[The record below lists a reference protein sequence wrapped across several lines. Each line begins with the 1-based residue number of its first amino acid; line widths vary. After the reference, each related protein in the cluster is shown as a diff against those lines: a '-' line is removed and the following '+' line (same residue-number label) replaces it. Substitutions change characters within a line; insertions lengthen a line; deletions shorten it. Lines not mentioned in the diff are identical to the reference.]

1 MTNYETMERSL
12 MKNLQEFSEFAVSF
26 GVTNYY
32 DLCDL
37 MVDLWNFRSVTYQMD
52 EKLANKITKKVK
64 KELSINV

>member
-1 MTNYETMERSL
+1 MSNYETMERSL
-12 MKNLQEFSEFAVSF
+12 LKNIEEFSEFAVSF

-37 MVDLWNFRSVTYQMD
+37 MTDLWNFRSVVYQMD
-52 EKLANKITKKVK
+52 EKLANKITKKIE